1 MTEKELI
8 DEYFANPEH
17 VKKFVY
23 RLVGRI
29 SKALFNFN
37 SSQLDLKN
45 NSKEDHKMATKN
57 TNVNNIS
64 KFKKAAQDATVL
76 CQLMSG
82 REKLETDDVVGKTL
96 TITAFDFA
104 PKFDKNGGPIIDDAT
119 GLVET
124 YGVITFKEMPDK
136 YYNCGVVFSKVC
148 RAWMSGY
155 ESAGD
160 ASADL
165 AAEGGV
171 KVEFK
176 MSKTKAGNNLVT
188 CEIV

>member
-1 MTEKELI
+1 MTEKDLI
-8 DEYFANPEH
+8 DEYFANPEN

-23 RLVGRI
+23 RLIGRI
-29 SKALFNFN
+29 SKTIFNFN

-45 NSKEDHKMATKN
+45 NFKEDHKMATKS
-57 TNVNNIS
+57 TYTNNIG

-76 CQLMSG
+76 CRLMSG

-104 PKFDKNGGPIIDDAT
+104 TKFDKNGGPIIDDAT

-124 YGVITFKEMPDK
+124 YGVITFKEMPDN

-155 ESAGD
+155 ESAEE